1 MGGARGRARQMA
13 LGVASRRGL
22 TFAKRMRSECAR
34 EPVLTRV
41 LCTSSSSSGQPK
53 QIQDIKEF
61 LLTAR
66 RKDAKMVTIK
76 KQRKGGLK
84 FKVRCSKYLYTLI
97 VKDQEKAGK
106 LSQSLPVALKR
117 KDIPEK

>member
-1 MGGARGRARQMA
+1 METCDSLAIHLRFLFWA
-13 LGVASRRGL
+13 LFDL
-22 TFAKRMRSECAR
+22 I
-34 EPVLTRV
+34 
-41 LCTSSSSSGQPK
+41 QPK

-76 KQRKGGLK
+76 KQAKGGLK
-84 FKVRCSKYLYTLI
+84 FKVRCSKYLYTLV

-106 LSQSLPVALKR
+106 LSQSLPVTLKR